1 MSEMS
6 ASEHEVHARLAA
18 REVEVDELRRQVKEL
33 EHANKEWREKSNKE
47 SMVANEQRMKLSA
60 LENQVQSAE
69 YRLNEFKDAVLT
81 VVLELAR
88 E

>member
-6 ASEHEVHARLAA
+6 ASEHEVRARSA
-18 REVEVDELRRQVKEL
+18 EL

>member
-6 ASEHEVHARLAA
+6 ASEHEVRARLAE
-18 REVEVDELRRQVKEL
+18 R

-47 SMVANEQRMKLSA
+47 SMVVNEQRMKLSA

-69 YRLNEFKDAVLT
+69 QRLTKFKDAVMI
-81 VVLELAR
+81 VVRELAR

>member
-1 MSEMS
+1 MMSEMS
-6 ASEHEVHARLAA
+6 ASEHEVRARSA
-18 REVEVDELRRQVKEL
+18 EL
-33 EHANKEWREKSNKE
+33 EHANKEWREKSNKESKE

-69 YRLNEFKDAVLT
+69 RRLSEFKDAVMI
-81 VVLELAR
+81 VVRELAR

>member
-1 MSEMS
+1 MAEMS
-6 ASEHEVHARLAA
+6 ASEHEVRARLA
-18 REVEVDELRRQVKEL
+18 EL

>member
-1 MSEMS
+1 MMSEMS
-6 ASEHEVHARLAA
+6 ASEHEVRARLA
-18 REVEVDELRRQVKEL
+18 EL

-69 YRLNEFKDAVLT
+69 RRLTEFKDAVLT
-81 VVLELAR
+81 VVRELAR

>member
-1 MSEMS
+1 MMSEMS
-6 ASEHEVHARLAA
+6 ASEHEVRARLA
-18 REVEVDELRRQVKEL
+18 ES

-69 YRLNEFKDAVLT
+69 RRLSEFKDAVMI
-81 VVLELAR
+81 VVRELAR

>member
-6 ASEHEVHARLAA
+6 ASEHEVRARLA
-18 REVEVDELRRQVKEL
+18 EL

-47 SMVANEQRMKLSA
+47 SRVVNEQRMKLSA

-69 YRLNEFKDAVLT
+69 RRLSEFKDAVMI
-81 VVLELAR
+81 VVRELAR

>member
-6 ASEHEVHARLAA
+6 ASEHEVRARLA
-18 REVEVDELRRQVKEL
+18 EL

-47 SMVANEQRMKLSA
+47 NEQRMKLSA

-69 YRLNEFKDAVLT
+69 RRLTEFKDAVMI
-81 VVLELAR
+81 VVRELAR
-88 E
+88 G

>member
-6 ASEHEVHARLAA
+6 ASEHEVRARLA
-18 REVEVDELRRQVKEL
+18 EL
-33 EHANKEWREKSNKE
+33 EHANKEWREKSNRE
-47 SMVANEQRMKLSA
+47 SMVVNEQRMKLSA

-69 YRLNEFKDAVLT
+69 RRLTEFKDAVIT
-81 VVLELAR
+81 VVRELAR

>member
-6 ASEHEVHARLAA
+6 ASEHEVRARLA
-18 REVEVDELRRQVKEL
+18 EL
-33 EHANKEWREKSNKE
+33 EHANKEWREKSNRE
-47 SMVANEQRMKLSA
+47 SMVVNEQRMKLSA

-69 YRLNEFKDAVLT
+69 RRLTEFKDAVLT
-81 VVLELAR
+81 VVRELAR

>member
-6 ASEHEVHARLAA
+6 ASEHEVRARLA
-18 REVEVDELRRQVKEL
+18 EL

>member
-1 MSEMS
+1 MMSEMS
-6 ASEHEVHARLAA
+6 ASEHEVRARLA
-18 REVEVDELRRQVKEL
+18 EL

-69 YRLNEFKDAVLT
+69 RRLSEFKDAVMI
-81 VVLELAR
+81 VVRELAR

>member
-6 ASEHEVHARLAA
+6 ASEHEVRARLA
-18 REVEVDELRRQVKEL
+18 EL

-69 YRLNEFKDAVLT
+69 RRLTEFKDAVTT
-81 VVLELAR
+81 VVRELAR
-88 E
+88 D

>member
-6 ASEHEVHARLAA
+6 ASEHEVRARLA
-18 REVEVDELRRQVKEL
+18 EH

>member
-6 ASEHEVHARLAA
+6 ASEHEVRARLA
-18 REVEVDELRRQVKEL
+18 EL
-33 EHANKEWREKSNKE
+33 EHANKEWREKSNRE
-47 SMVANEQRMKLSA
+47 SMVVNEQRMKLSA

-69 YRLNEFKDAVLT
+69 RRLSEFKDAVMI
-81 VVLELAR
+81 VVRELAR

>member
-6 ASEHEVHARLAA
+6 ASEHEVRARLA
-18 REVEVDELRRQVKEL
+18 EL

-47 SMVANEQRMKLSA
+47 SMVANEQRLKLSA

-69 YRLNEFKDAVLT
+69 RRLTEFKDAVIT
-81 VVLELAR
+81 VVRELAR

>member
-6 ASEHEVHARLAA
+6 ASEHEVRARLA
-18 REVEVDELRRQVKEL
+18 EL

-47 SMVANEQRMKLSA
+47 NEQRMKLSA

-69 YRLNEFKDAVLT
+69 RRLTEFKDAVMI
-81 VVLELAR
+81 VVRELAR

>member
-33 EHANKEWREKSNKE
+33 EHANKGWREKSNKE
-47 SMVANEQRMKLSA
+47 SMVGSEQRMKVSA

-69 YRLNEFKDAVLT
+69 QRLTEFKDAVMI
-81 VVLELAR
+81 VVRELAR

>member
-6 ASEHEVHARLAA
+6 ASEHEVRARLA
-18 REVEVDELRRQVKEL
+18 EL

-69 YRLNEFKDAVLT
+69 RRLSEFKDAVMI
-81 VVLELAR
+81 VVRELAR

>member
-6 ASEHEVHARLAA
+6 ASEHEVRARSA
-18 REVEVDELRRQVKEL
+18 EL

-47 SMVANEQRMKLSA
+47 NEQRMKLSA

-69 YRLNEFKDAVLT
+69 RRLTEFKDAVLT
-81 VVLELAR
+81 VVRELAR

>member
-6 ASEHEVHARLAA
+6 ASEHEVRARLA
-18 REVEVDELRRQVKEL
+18 EL
-33 EHANKEWREKSNKE
+33 EHAIKEWREKSNKE

-69 YRLNEFKDAVLT
+69 RRLTEFKDAVLT
-81 VVLELAR
+81 VVRELAR

>member
-1 MSEMS
+1 MMSEMS
-6 ASEHEVHARLAA
+6 ASEHEVRARLA
-18 REVEVDELRRQVKEL
+18 EL

>member
-6 ASEHEVHARLAA
+6 ASEHEVRARSA
-18 REVEVDELRRQVKEL
+18 EL
-33 EHANKEWREKSNKE
+33 EHANKEWREKSNRE
-47 SMVANEQRMKLSA
+47 SMVVNEQRMKLSA

-69 YRLNEFKDAVLT
+69 RRLSEFKDAVMI
-81 VVLELAR
+81 VVRELAR

>member
-6 ASEHEVHARLAA
+6 ASEHEVHARLA
-18 REVEVDELRRQVKEL
+18 EL
-33 EHANKEWREKSNKE
+33 EHANKEWREKSNRE
-47 SMVANEQRMKLSA
+47 SMVVNEQRMKLSA

-69 YRLNEFKDAVLT
+69 RRLTEFKDAVLT
-81 VVLELAR
+81 VVRELAR